1 MAKKKVNISRG
12 KGAQRAFFT
21 FAEDMEL
28 QYGPNIKEIAEAYS
42 KDLVENTTKAR
53 KVLDKNMTG
62 ILVNVMSYLGR
73 LRFFLNKFQ
82 LFLGKGFDVEAGR
95 LPELRTALRN
105 AGRALSE
112 SDKAIDHREVN
123 VALVCLVVIFKY
135 LEFSFQNNV
144 YVYLFLTV

>member
-1 MAKKKVNISRG
+1 MYKI
-12 KGAQRAFFT
+12 
-21 FAEDMEL
+21 
-28 QYGPNIKEIAEAYS
+28 
-42 KDLVENTTKAR
+42 VENTTKAR

-112 SDKAIDHREVN
+112 SDKAITSWEHFIMPVELPSLMKNIGQFDDKGNIKNNTKRLLDH
-123 VALVCLVVIFKY
+123 LSK
-135 LEFSFQNNV
+135 
-144 YVYLFLTV
+144 